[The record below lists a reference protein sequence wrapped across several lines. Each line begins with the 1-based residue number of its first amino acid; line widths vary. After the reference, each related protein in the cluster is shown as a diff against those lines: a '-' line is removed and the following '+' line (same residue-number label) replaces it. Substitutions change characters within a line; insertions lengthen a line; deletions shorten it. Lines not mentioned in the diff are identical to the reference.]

1 MYRISKIRFKRAV
14 PTILTV
20 IAAAGC
26 VGSVISAIHDTPK
39 AQQLIDQAEKERG
52 DPLDNIEKIKVGLP
66 AYIPTIAITIGTI
79 TSIFGANICNK
90 RQQAALVS
98 AYSMLD
104 ASFKRY
110 RRTAVE
116 CYGDNADSVISENV
130 AFNEFQKN
138 RFPQSTRPDTYIFY
152 DEYSNRFFERTMVEV
167 LNAAYH
173 LNRNFCLKGEVD
185 LNEWYLFLGL
195 DTTKFGST
203 VGWSDA
209 MYDFYGYAF
218 IDFVYEEVTEV
229 DGSFIAIR
237 MPFPPVPEFM
247 DDQE

>member
-1 MYRISKIRFKRAV
+1 MRHVSKIRIKRAV

-20 IAAAGC
+20 VAAIGC
-26 VGSVISAIHDTPK
+26 VGSVISAINDTPK
-39 AQQLIDQAEKERG
+39 ALKLIEQTERARG
-52 DPLDNIEKIKVGLP
+52 EPLDKIEKVKVVLP
-66 AYIPTIAITIGTI
+66 AYIPTMALTVGTI
-79 TSIFGANICNK
+79 SAIFGANVCNK

-110 RRTAVE
+110 RKTANE
-116 CYGDNADSVISENV
+116 CFGEDADKHISENV
-130 AFNEFQKN
+130 AFNEFQEQK
-138 RFPQSTRPDTYIFY
+138 FPKPNKPDTYIFY
-152 DEYSNRFFERTMVEV
+152 DEYSNRFFERTMLEV
-167 LNAAYH
+167 QNAAYH
-173 LNRNFCLKGEVD
+173 LNRNFCIKGAVD

-195 DTTKFGST
+195 DTTDFGST
-203 VGWSDA
+203 VGWSDE

-218 IDFVYEEVTEV
+218 IDFVYDEVTEV

-247 DDQE
+247 GEE

>member
-14 PTILTV
+14 PTILTIV
-20 IAAAGC
+20 AVAGC

-39 AQQLIDQAEKERG
+39 AQQLIEQAEKERG
-52 DPLDNIEKIKVGLP
+52 DPLNKIEKIKVGLP

-79 TSIFGANICNK
+79 TSIFGANMCNK
-90 RQQAALVS
+90 RQQAALIS

-104 ASFKRY
+104 GSFKRY
-110 RRTAVE
+110 RKSTVE
-116 CYGDNADSVISENV
+116 CYGDDANHVVSENV
-130 AFNEFQKN
+130 AVTAFQEN
-138 RFPQSTRPDTYIFY
+138 RSPKTTKSDTYIFY

-167 LNAAYH
+167 LSAAYH

-195 DTTKFGST
+195 DTTEFGST
-203 VGWSDA
+203 VGWSEA
-209 MYDFYGYAF
+209 LYDFYGYAF

-237 MPFPPVPEFM
+237 MSFPPVPEFI
-247 DDQE
+247 DPE